1 MSDFFNL
8 FLDGVEGMPRPKAV
22 NVEQSQ
28 GLVRVQIGMATPSEV
43 RYVARRLGIEAE
55 TSTRTASSGW
65 TYRTTGARVE
75 RPGLTVYV
83 GTCEIAAPGQPL
95 PEPDTEAVSVR

>member
-8 FLDGVEGMPRPKAV
+8 FLDGTEGMPRPKAV

-28 GLVRVQIGMATPSEV
+28 GRVRVQITMPKPSEV
-43 RYVARRLGIEAE
+43 RYVAGRLGLVAE
-55 TSTRTASSGW
+55 TSTKTASSGW
-65 TYRTTGARVE
+65 TYRTTGVRVE

-83 GTCEIAAPGQPL
+83 GACEMAAPGESL
-95 PEPDTEAVSVR
+95 PEAAEAVAS